1 MIFGITFYVALAIF
15 LMICVIAL
23 IAMVGWIS
31 EGAKLDAAREEIKR
45 LEYEKNCLHSIIK
58 RQNRRS
64 NIDVANDYYKELN
77 KDEGN
82 S

>member
-1 MIFGITFYVALAIF
+1 MIFGIAFYVALAIF
-15 LMICVIAL
+15 IMICVIAL

-45 LEYEKNCLHSIIK
+45 LEYENNCLHSIIK

-64 NIDVANDYYKELN
+64 NIDVANDYYKEN

>member
-15 LMICVIAL
+15 IMICVIAL

-31 EGAKLDAAREEIKR
+31 EGAKNDSLHKEIQKR
-45 LEYEKNCLHSIIK
+45 DYEIMRQHEIIN
-58 RQNRRS
+58 RFNRRS
-64 NIDVANDYYKELN
+64 NIDVANDYYKELY

>member
-1 MIFGITFYVALAIF
+1 MIFGIAFYVELAIF
-15 LMICVIAL
+15 LIICVIAL

-45 LEYEKNCLHSIIK
+45 LEYEKECLHGIIN
-58 RQNRRS
+58 RRNRRS
-64 NIDVANDYYKELN
+64 NIDVANDYNKELN
-77 KDEGN
+77 KDETH

>member
-1 MIFGITFYVALAIF
+1 MIFGIAFYFALAIF
-15 LMICVIAL
+15 LIICVIIL

-45 LEYEKNCLHSIIK
+45 LEYEKECLHGIIN
-58 RQNRRS
+58 RRNRRS
-64 NIDVANDYYKELN
+64 NIDVANDYNKELQ
-77 KDEGN
+77 KDETH

>member
-1 MIFGITFYVALAIF
+1 MIFGLAFYVTLAIF
-15 LMICVIAL
+15 LIICVITL

-45 LEYEKNCLHSIIK
+45 LEYEKECLHGIINRSK
-58 RQNRRS
+58 RRS
-64 NIDVANDYYKELN
+64 NIDVANDYNKELN
-77 KDEGN
+77 KDEGH

>member
-1 MIFGITFYVALAIF
+1 MIFGVTFYLALAIF
-15 LMICVIAL
+15 LIICVITL

-31 EGAKLDAAREEIKR
+31 EGAKLDAAREDIKR
-45 LEYEKNCLHSIIK
+45 LEYEKNCLHNIIK
-58 RQNRRS
+58 HQNRRN

-77 KDEGN
+77 KDEEN

>member
-1 MIFGITFYVALAIF
+1 MIFGIVFYVALAIF
-15 LMICVIAL
+15 LIICVIIL

-45 LEYEKNCLHSIIK
+45 LEYENRCLHGIIN
-58 RQNRRS
+58 RRNRRS
-64 NIDVANDYYKELN
+64 NIDVANDYYKEN